1 MSEERRP
8 YSPGAKSPGEGWFL
22 ENKETHKPVTRAQKA
37 RANSDGV
44 FKQDGMN
51 VDASVALQ
59 WVKGRV
65 VGDTKKAKKTRE
77 EKEAKIKAAE
87 EKARKKQLGRKAA
100 TRTAARRASLAA
112 RVEKFGQNYTRKIQD
127 ARRRSVPFNTSL
139 RGSLGS
145 TFKKPRKMTKKEAL
159 DVLKAKESEN
169 QAANLRRKANA
180 LEARVSAIRAA
191 AAAEKARIA
200 EAAAKIIMN
209 GVRENE
215 YENENNSA
223 NMGAQAAAEAER
235 ARIEEEKLKE
245 AAKIMQKAKGKNEY
259 RVYDDS
265 DDEEENNSPKMEKVL
280 SAILEENNS
289 NLTASEKNALNA
301 LAHRMRRV

>member
-59 WVKGRV
+59 WTKGRV

-77 EKEAKIKAAE
+77 EKEAKVKAAE
-87 EKARKKQLGRKAA
+87 EKALKKHTDRKAA

-169 QAANLRRKANA
+169 LAANLRRRANA

-200 EAAAKIIMN
+200 EAATIIREAKFKH
-209 GVRENE
+209 R
-215 YENENNSA
+215 YEDEDEDENNSA
-223 NMGAQAAAEAER
+223 NNMGA
-235 ARIEEEKLKE
+235 L
-245 AAKIMQKAKGKNEY
+245 
-259 RVYDDS
+259 
-265 DDEEENNSPKMEKVL
+265 SP
-280 SAILEENNS
+280 ILEENSS
-289 NLTASEKNALNA
+289 NLTAEEANALNKLA
-301 LAHRMRRV
+301 LKMGRL